1 VENDPKIVI
10 LDFEASLV
18 VDQSALQAI
27 EVVAAKYESAGKLL
41 RLKHLSRDCH
51 TLLIKAGHLMVDS
64 DDDPEYSVAA
74 DYEVKMLN
82 NGTEGMMVFE
92 HAVLKVAVGDTVKFV
107 ATDMAHNSASVF
119 TPPGATVWKGA
130 MNEEISITIDK
141 PGVYI
146 YECTPHAM
154 MAMVGV
160 IQASDGLNFEMSL
173 DSTYIELAHEFA
185 KTYQQKFVMNNQR
198 LDTYIHELE

>member
-1 VENDPKIVI
+1 MKKV
-10 LDFEASLV
+10 LLAMSLF
-18 VDQSALQAI
+18 
-27 EVVAAKYESAGKLL
+27 LL
-41 RLKHLSRDCH
+41 SVPSF
-51 TLLIKAGHLMVDS
+51 A
-64 DDDPEYSVAA
+64 DDHYVR
-74 DYEVKMLN
+74 MLN
-82 NGTEGMMVFE
+82 NGEGGMMVFE
-92 HAVLKVAVGDTVKFV
+92 PAVLKVSVGDTVKFV

-119 TPPGATVWKGA
+119 TPPGATPWNGA
-130 MNEEISITIDK
+130 MNEEISITIDT

-146 YECTPHAM
+146 YECSPHAM

-173 DSTYIELAHEFA
+173 DSTYVENAHTFA

>member
-1 VENDPKIVI
+1 MKNII
-10 LDFEASLV
+10 LTLSLFLL
-18 VDQSALQAI
+18 SIPAF
-27 EVVAAKYESAGKLL
+27 AAE
-41 RLKHLSRDCH
+41 
-51 TLLIKAGHLMVDS
+51 
-64 DDDPEYSVAA
+64 
-74 DYEVKMLN
+74 YEVKMLN

-92 HAVLKVAVGDTVKFV
+92 PAVLKVAVGDTVKFV

-173 DSTYIELAHEFA
+173 DSTYVELAHEFA

-198 LDTYIHELE
+198 LDTYILELE

>member
-1 VENDPKIVI
+1 MKKI
-10 LDFEASLV
+10 LLAMSLF
-18 VDQSALQAI
+18 
-27 EVVAAKYESAGKLL
+27 LL
-41 RLKHLSRDCH
+41 SVPSF
-51 TLLIKAGHLMVDS
+51 A
-64 DDDPEYSVAA
+64 DDHYVR
-74 DYEVKMLN
+74 MLN
-82 NGTEGMMVFE
+82 NGEGGMMVFE
-92 HAVLKVAVGDTVKFV
+92 PAVLKVSVGDTVKFV
-107 ATDMAHNSASVF
+107 ATDPAHNSASVF

-130 MNEEISITIDK
+130 MNEEISITIEK

-160 IQASDGLNFEMSL
+160 IQASDGLDFETSL
-173 DSTYIELAHEFA
+173 DSTYVELAHEFA